1 MKALIGYIIPFSGL
15 KNGIHHFDFKV
26 DKNFF
31 KHFDDSL
38 IDESKFNVQLA
49 FDKQPTMFVLDFSFE
64 GMIPTVCDRCADN
77 FGLPIKGNQHLI
89 VKMRL
94 EPGEEDEII
103 YIRDIE
109 IDLDVAP
116 MIYEILHLNLP
127 LKRACK
133 LQEDEQ
139 PICGFNLSDFSDDIE
154 EEEEIEDENQG
165 NVWSALKDFSKK
177 S

>member
-31 KHFDDSL
+31 KHFDDS
-38 IDESKFNVQLA
+38 IIEESNFDVHLA
-49 FDKQPTMFVLDFSFE
+49 FDKQPSMFVLDFSFE
-64 GMIPTVCDRCADN
+64 GTLQTVCDRCADD
-77 FGLPIKGNQHLI
+77 FDLPIKGNQHFI

-103 YIRDIE
+103 YIRDVE

-127 LKRACK
+127 LKRACE

-139 PICGFNLSDFSDDIE
+139 PICGFNLSDFSDEID
-154 EEEEIEDENQG
+154 EEEIKEENQG
-165 NVWSALKDFSKK
+165 NTWSALKDFNKK
-177 S
+177 K